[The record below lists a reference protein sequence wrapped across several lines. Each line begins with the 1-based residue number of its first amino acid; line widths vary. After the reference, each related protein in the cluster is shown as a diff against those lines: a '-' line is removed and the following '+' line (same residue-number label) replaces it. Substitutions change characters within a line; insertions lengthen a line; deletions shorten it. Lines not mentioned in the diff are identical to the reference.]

1 MEFGTI
7 FRFIIALVF
16 VLGLI
21 GVLAIVAKRAGL
33 SPRATRPTPGA
44 KKRLS
49 IVEVM
54 AIDAKR
60 RLVLIRR
67 DDREHLV
74 LLGVDRDLVVESNV
88 APPPKP
94 SHERPSDSGTE
105 VSSFLD
111 LAKRGRQQPRGE
123 GNDVV

>member
-7 FRFIIALVF
+7 FRFVIALVF

-33 SPRATRPTPGA
+33 SPRATRPTPGT

-54 AIDAKR
+54 AVDAKR

-74 LLGVDRDLVVESNV
+74 LLGVDRDLVIESNV
-88 APPPKP
+88 AAPPKP
-94 SHERPSDSGTE
+94 SYEQPSETGAD

-111 LAKRGRQQPRGE
+111 LAKRGRQRPQGE
-123 GNDVV
+123 GNDIV